1 MRNRDAPENR
11 DGGGTNRRPWEK
23 ERENDKEKRDYSN
36 PTVTCACPCFRSC
49 FFFFFVPHSPCL
61 LLPYRQGSGTWSDL
75 LRRGN
80 GFLPAFVPHCD
91 FSIYLLREYYYVFVP
106 LSRPFS
112 QRIFDSITGIRLE
125 ILGAGNQSQTG
136 MFPLSNASFTSLSI
150 SLFLSMGL
158 FQRYEHGSFFP
169 LRNKKKTV
177 SVVLFSFFLFY
188 LILCP
193 FLSPQAETNQPCR
206 LPLYLVIVISEE
218 RYLACR
224 HSRRLVARRSIELKH
239 PSSSTC
245 PDSLDPSTFPPRAVV
260 HLASCPHGAFQSQ
273 SDQEQPAAATS
284 TEDNGQVLGWDQR
297 RQAANG
303 VIGNTYLAS
312 NLLHPRKQEQEAT
325 PAAGAPHLP
334 SSPRSPPVPRSAP
347 TLPLPICC
355 V

>member
-49 FFFFFVPHSPCL
+49 FFFFVPHSPCL

-75 LRRGN
+75 LRRGK

-150 SLFLSMGL
+150 SLFLYMGL

-169 LRNKKKTV
+169 LRNEKNCFRCT
-177 SVVLFSFFLFY
+177 FSFLS
-188 LILCP
+188 
-193 FLSPQAETNQPCR
+193 FLS
-206 LPLYLVIVISEE
+206 Y
-218 RYLACR
+218 
-224 HSRRLVARRSIELKH
+224 
-239 PSSSTC
+239 
-245 PDSLDPSTFPPRAVV
+245 SL
-260 HLASCPHGAFQSQ
+260 
-273 SDQEQPAAATS
+273 
-284 TEDNGQVLGWDQR
+284 
-297 RQAANG
+297 
-303 VIGNTYLAS
+303 
-312 NLLHPRKQEQEAT
+312 
-325 PAAGAPHLP
+325 
-334 SSPRSPPVPRSAP
+334 PVPVASGRDQP
-347 TLPLPICC
+347 TLPFTIVPGHSH
-355 V
+355 